1 MDVLTEGATL
11 IQHGLEVNAETMKM
25 MLLAI
30 QTGYNLRAMEQPST
44 DKQDKQA
51 S

>member
-1 MDVLTEGATL
+1 MDILTEGAAL
-11 IQHGLEVNAETMKM
+11 IQHGLETNADTMKM

-44 DKQDKQA
+44 EKQDKQA